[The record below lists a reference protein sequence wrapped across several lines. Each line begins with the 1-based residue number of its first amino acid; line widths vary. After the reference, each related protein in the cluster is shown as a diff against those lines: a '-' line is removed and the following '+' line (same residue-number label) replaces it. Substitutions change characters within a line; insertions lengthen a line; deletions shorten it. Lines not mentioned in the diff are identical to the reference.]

1 MSSQRKHNTQ
11 KRLEVSFLNRVN
23 TELYQTLVLE
33 YDREFVCASLH
44 QSGDVRDV
52 WEKKHVADCR
62 VFHVEN
68 ALWNTE

>member
-11 KRLEVSFLNRVN
+11 KRLEVSFLDRVN
-23 TELYQTLVLE
+23 AELHQTLVFE
-33 YDREFVCASLH
+33 YDREFVCAPLR
-44 QSGDVRDV
+44 QSGVISGV

-68 ALWNTE
+68 ALRNTE